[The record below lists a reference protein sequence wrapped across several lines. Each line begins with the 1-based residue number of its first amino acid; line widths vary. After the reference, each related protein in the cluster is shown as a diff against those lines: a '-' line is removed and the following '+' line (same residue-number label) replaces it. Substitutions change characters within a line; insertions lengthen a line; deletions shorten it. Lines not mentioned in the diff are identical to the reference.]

1 MDAGTLTVEI
11 LKAAAWPVATLLLA
25 LMFRAPVTNL
35 FLGLR
40 LKRLKRGDW
49 EADFQE
55 TSAEVRRE
63 VAALASPVAGAGGQT
78 PLMIDASDLST
89 GAPAVAA
96 VVRAWNHVEA
106 LIENTAREAG
116 VTGSTFPEKLRD
128 LAEKGFLHPA
138 TVDAVNGLRIMRN
151 LAVHSPEPLAQEK
164 ARDFIE
170 MASGV
175 AFAISMDLK
184 KRLTAESGNKVAPR

>member
-35 FLGLR
+35 FQGLR
-40 LKRLKRGDW
+40 LRRLKRGDW

-63 VAALASPVAGAGGQT
+63 IAALASPATGTGGPT
-78 PLMIDASDLST
+78 PLVIDDSDLST

-96 VVRAWNHVEA
+96 VARAWNQIEA

-116 VTGSTFPEKLRD
+116 VTGATFPEKLRA
-128 LAEKGFLHPA
+128 LAEKGFLDPS

-164 ARDFIE
+164 AWEFIE
-170 MASGV
+170 MANGV
-175 AFAISMDLK
+175 AFAISMNLK
-184 KRLTAESGNKVAPR
+184 KQLPAESRNKQTPR